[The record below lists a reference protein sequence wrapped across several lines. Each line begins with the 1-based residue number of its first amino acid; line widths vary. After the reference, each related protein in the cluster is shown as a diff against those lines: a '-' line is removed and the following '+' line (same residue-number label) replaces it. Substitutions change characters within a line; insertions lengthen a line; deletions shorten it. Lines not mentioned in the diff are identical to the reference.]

1 MVVLTK
7 EFHNQQTLVAVTTV
21 LFWTWF
27 NGLDAGL
34 QCFMMLYFI
43 VDLLLFHKVI
53 SNDMVFHHLLSLLM
67 TFFYWDHPDTMRLVL
82 TEISTPF
89 LVFYHLRIGGNLN
102 KLLFILTFFYFRIYN
117 LGILLA
123 ERRYEVDNPAVWLLL
138 CLFSLNCYWAE
149 KIIRKITPPVVK
161 TVLLQLTPYSHFL
174 TTIATYHDPYIN
186 MFLWLSPLSSF
197 LWHHYQTVFFYILDL
212 FCFHSLS
219 FLIASQYTPM
229 AFLSLPFHL
238 ADILLSPVYHKISL
252 FLSIGYDI
260 IVVFC
265 YKQDFLW
272 LFGWFLVALVLVKQT
287 FGHGPTQS
295 IIHMLISF
303 LLIQNG

>member
-1 MVVLTK
+1 MVAFTK
-7 EFHNQQTLVAVTTV
+7 ELHNQQTLVAVAIV
-21 LFWTWF
+21 LSWTWW

-34 QCFMMLYFI
+34 RYFMIFYFI
-43 VDLLLFHKVI
+43 VDIMLFYPI
-53 SNDMVFHHLLSLLM
+53 TSSDMIFHHLLTLLM
-67 TFFYWDHPDTMRLVL
+67 VFFYWDDPDAIQLVL

-89 LVFYHLRIGGNLN
+89 LIFYHLRIGGNLN
-102 KLLFILTFFYFRIYN
+102 KLLFIMTFSYFRIYN
-117 LGILLA
+117 MGLLLV
-123 ERRYEVDNPAVWLLL
+123 ERRHEVVSPTVWLLFL
-138 CLFSLNCYWAE
+138 LFSLNCYWAE
-149 KIIRKITPPVVK
+149 KIIRKITPPFVK
-161 TVLLQLTPYSHFL
+161 TVLLQSTPYSRFL
-174 TTIATYHDPYIN
+174 TTLATHHDPYVR
-186 MFLWLSPLSSF
+186 MFLWLSPLSF
-197 LWHHYQTVFFYILDL
+197 FFWHHYQTVFFYTLDL

-238 ADILLSPVYHKISL
+238 ADILLSRVCHKICL

-260 IVVFC
+260 ILVFC

-272 LFGWFLVALVLVKQT
+272 LFGWSLVALLLVKQT

-295 IIHMLISF
+295 IVHMLIGF